1 MTKNE
6 FLDKLKSELNKR
18 NVNDSADII
27 EEYEQHFNYEMA
39 AAEIAFAGVSV
50 CLLFNTNTV

>member
-27 EEYEQHFNYEMA
+27 EEYEQYFNYKMTA
-39 AAEIAFAGVSV
+39 GIAFAGVSV
-50 CLLFNTNTV
+50 CLPFNTNTV